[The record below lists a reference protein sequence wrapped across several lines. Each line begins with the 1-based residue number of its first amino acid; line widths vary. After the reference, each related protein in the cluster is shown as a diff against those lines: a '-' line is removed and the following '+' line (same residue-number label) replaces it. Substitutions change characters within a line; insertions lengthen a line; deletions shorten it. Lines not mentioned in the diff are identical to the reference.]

1 MKLEKDQENELD
13 PMLMES
19 DDEFFWDKE
28 ANNNEKL
35 IRIKF

>member
-28 ANNNEKL
+28 GNNNEKL